1 MQSSSVLSRIGCTLA
16 VKVIPGASHNEICGW
31 LGETLKVKLSAPPVD
46 GRANDALV
54 EFLAE
59 TLGLPRRAV
68 ALVRGETARQ
78 KLVRI
83 DGLAL
88 AEVKK
93 RLVKAIK
100 GGTRRPDAFGQ
111 INP

>member
-1 MQSSSVLSRIGCTLA
+1 MNSCRLA
-16 VKVIPGASHNEICGW
+16 VKVIPGASRNEVCGW
-31 LGETLKVKLSAPPVD
+31 LGEALKVKLSAPPVD

-54 EFLAE
+54 EFLAGM
-59 TLGLPRRAV
+59 LGLPRRAV

-88 AEVKK
+88 AEVKR
-93 RLVKAIK
+93 RLSK
-100 GGTRRPDAFGQ
+100 PD
-111 INP
+111 

>member
-1 MQSSSVLSRIGCTLA
+1 MTIPNLEPGTLNSA
-16 VKVIPGASHNEICGW
+16 PHSCRLAIKVIPGASRDEICGW
-31 LGETLKVKLSAPPVD
+31 LDEMLKVKLSAPPVD

-59 TLGLPRRAV
+59 TLGLPRRAIV
-68 ALVRGETARQ
+68 LVRGETARQ

-88 AEVKK
+88 EDVKR
-93 RLVKAIK
+93 RLGK
-100 GGTRRPDAFGQ
+100 PD
-111 INP
+111 

>member
-1 MQSSSVLSRIGCTLA
+1 
-16 VKVIPGASHNEICGW
+16 
-31 LGETLKVKLSAPPVD
+31 VKLSAPPLD

-68 ALVRGETARQ
+68 ALVHGETARQ

-88 AEVKK
+88 ADVKR
-93 RLVKAIK
+93 RLAKPA
-100 GGTRRPDAFGQ
+100 
-111 INP
+111 

>member
-1 MQSSSVLSRIGCTLA
+1 MNSCRLA
-16 VKVIPGASHNEICGW
+16 VKVIPGASRNEICGW
-31 LGETLKVKLSAPPVD
+31 QDETLKVKLSAPPVD

-54 EFLAE
+54 EFL
-59 TLGLPRRAV
+59 TGRLGLPRRSV

-88 AEVKK
+88 EEAKS
-93 RLVKAIK
+93 RLAK
-100 GGTRRPDAFGQ
+100 TD
-111 INP
+111 

>member
-1 MQSSSVLSRIGCTLA
+1 MNNDSPSCRLA
-16 VKVIPGASHNEICGW
+16 VKVIPGASRNEICGW

-46 GRANDALV
+46 GRANDALI

-59 TLGLPRRAV
+59 MLGLPRRAV

-78 KLVRI
+78 KLARI

-88 AEVKK
+88 AEVKR
-93 RLVKAIK
+93 RLS
-100 GGTRRPDAFGQ
+100 TAFESHEV
-111 INP
+111 N